1 AAVGCTA
8 AGRTA
13 NANMRISTQVARASL
28 VPVAG
33 DLTAVGGAIGLWT
46 SVLDMVWSFL
56 VLRLGD

>member
-1 AAVGCTA
+1 
-8 AGRTA
+8 
-13 NANMRISTQVARASL
+13 MRISTQVARASL

-33 DLTAVGGAIGLWT
+33 GLTVVGGAIGLWT